1 MPSLRVGLQPSHSQV
16 NPLGLGLDAPALP
29 RHAGAPKAQA
39 PISANILTKNSAR
52 RLAQVLTALAWC
64 DEVVVFDTGSTD
76 ETLEIARSFA
86 NVKLHVM
93 DGAFPGFGR
102 AHRQAVALSR
112 NDWIL
117 SIDSDEVVSSELM
130 EELASLKLA
139 PRTVYTIPF
148 ENYFNTRHITSCGW
162 YPERHE
168 RLFNRSETNFCES
181 AVHERV
187 QSQGL
192 AVHNLQRPIRHYSY
206 DSADDLLRKMRAYAQ
221 LFAEHN
227 AGRKRSS
234 PAKAV
239 GRSLWAFFR
248 SYLLR
253 RGITQGYEGF
263 IISASQAQGTFWKY
277 LLLHEAN
284 RRNQLSV

>member
-1 MPSLRVGLQPSHSQV
+1 MPSLRLGLQPSHSQV

-29 RHAGAPKAQA
+29 RHAGVPKAQA

-93 DGAFPGFGR
+93 EGTFPGFGR

-117 SIDSDEVVSSELM
+117 SVDSDEVVSSELM

-148 ENYFNTRHITSCGW
+148 ENYFNGRLITSCGW
-162 YPERHE
+162 SPDRHE

-187 QSQGL
+187 QSKDLTVQKL
-192 AVHNLQRPIRHYSY
+192 THPIRHYSY
-206 DSADDLLRKMRAYAQ
+206 ESVDDFLRKMRTYSQ
-221 LFAEHN
+221 LFADHN
-227 AGRKRSS
+227 VGRKRSS
-234 PAKAV
+234 PVKAV

-253 RGITQGYEGF
+253 RGFTQGYEGF
-263 IISASQAQGTFWKY
+263 VISSYQAQSTFWKY

-284 RRNQLSV
+284 RRT

>member
-1 MPSLRVGLQPSHSQV
+1 MRVQFHPPTGLVGFVADGVEASP
-16 NPLGLGLDAPALP
+16 APRQTSVP
-29 RHAGAPKAQA
+29 TPYA

-64 DEVVVFDTGSTD
+64 DEVIVFDTGSTD
-76 ETLEIARSFA
+76 DTIEIARGFA
-86 NVKLHVM
+86 NVKVHVM
-93 DGAFPGFGR
+93 EGAFPGFGR

-112 NDWIL
+112 NNWIL
-117 SIDSDEVVSSELM
+117 SIDSDEVVSAELM
-130 EELASLKLA
+130 EELKSLTLA
-139 PRTVYTIPF
+139 PKTVYTIPF
-148 ENYFNTRHITSCGW
+148 ENYFNARLITSCGW

-168 RLFNRSETNFCES
+168 RLFNRSETSFCES

-187 QSQGL
+187 QSQGMNVHAL
-192 AVHNLQRPIRHYSY
+192 AHPIRHYSY

-284 RRNQLSV
+284 RRP